1 MQAEQW
7 CLWPKFPSFLL
18 ILTENWWSNI
28 YNLASVLP
36 RMNWRPLSSV
46 IISDA
51 LTLPPGTWD
60 QVKLC
65 DCQHI
70 PLSTNVWLWYNQTG
84 TSKNNEVTK
93 FEDDS
98 DDDDWSEKP
107 AKTNDNH
114 RKPAEKVEETRKK
127 ESTFLGGVFS
137 KNKEVAPSKLPTRK
151 IVGERLVI
159 VISLASE

>member
-1 MQAEQW
+1 M
-7 CLWPKFPSFLL
+7 
-18 ILTENWWSNI
+18 
-28 YNLASVLP
+28 
-36 RMNWRPLSSV
+36 SSV

-65 DCQHI
+65 DCQHY
-70 PLSTNVWLWYNQTG
+70 STYSNQTG

-137 KNKEVAPSKLPTRK
+137 KNKEVAPPKLPTRK
-151 IVGERLVI
+151 IVGER
-159 VISLASE
+159 

>member
-1 MQAEQW
+1 M
-7 CLWPKFPSFLL
+7 
-18 ILTENWWSNI
+18 I
-28 YNLASVLP
+28 
-36 RMNWRPLSSV
+36 
-46 IISDA
+46 
-51 LTLPPGTWD
+51 
-60 QVKLC
+60 
-65 DCQHI
+65 
-70 PLSTNVWLWYNQTG
+70 YNQTG

-137 KNKEVAPSKLPTRK
+137 KNKEVAPPKLPTRK